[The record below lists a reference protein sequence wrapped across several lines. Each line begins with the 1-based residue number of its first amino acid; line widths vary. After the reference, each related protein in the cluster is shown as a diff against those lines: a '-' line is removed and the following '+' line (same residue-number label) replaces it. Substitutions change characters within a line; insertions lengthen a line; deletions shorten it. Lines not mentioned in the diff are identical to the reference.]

1 MFGGGLSRGASLA
14 VTLEPRAEDATMK
27 EGYEGI
33 VIGAGMLLTAMVLIG
48 IAKLLF

>member
-1 MFGGGLSRGASLA
+1 
-14 VTLEPRAEDATMK
+14 MK

-33 VIGAGMLLTAMVLIG
+33 ILSLMMLLTAWVLIA